1 MNLSLNEKHTLFS
14 SMITDEILI
23 NVFGSTWFFDSIFVF
38 VLTPSCFFGIIL
50 NMLSIFIFYKTI
62 HKQTLLYKY
71 LIIYSINN
79 EFICLILFF
88 AFYVYSPR
96 YVGLRF
102 DYFARFFSCIL
113 ANSILAPIYLF
124 GNLLDILINI
134 DRLSIFNVLFKKL
147 AKINI
152 NIIITGS
159 ILLSIII
166 NIPSIL
172 RTYMMNDMEAI
183 DGAIKILH
191 ENKSDIKYCGD
202 GLLSTNFY
210 LVGLNIFIR
219 DILSLI
225 LEIGLSVSVLIYFR
239 NYKLK
244 KIKLTQENAANAKND
259 LKLTTMTI
267 YLSMLAI
274 VTHLAAF
281 SLILSL
287 YTDNQILQSTL
298 TIIAFFSIAVKHSYC
313 FFIFYF
319 FDSNFKSEL
328 KRFLAR
334 CKQKVNPN
342 F

>member
-1 MNLSLNEKHTLFS
+1 ML
-14 SMITDEILI
+14 TDEILI
-23 NVFGSTWFFDSIFVF
+23 NVFGSSWLFDSIFLF
-38 VLTPSCFFGIIL
+38 VINPSCFFGIIL
-50 NMLSIFIFYKTI
+50 NMLSMFIFYRII

-71 LIIYSINN
+71 LIVYSINN
-79 EFICLILFF
+79 ECVCLILFF

-96 YVGLRF
+96 YFGLRF

-147 AKINI
+147 TRINI

-172 RTYMMNDMEAI
+172 RTYMMSDVEAI
-183 DGAIKILH
+183 DGALKILQ

-202 GLLSTNFY
+202 GLLSNNFY
-210 LVGLNIFIR
+210 LIGLNIFIR

-319 FDSNFKSEL
+319 FDSNFKSEF
-328 KRFLAR
+328 KGFLAR

-342 F
+342 S